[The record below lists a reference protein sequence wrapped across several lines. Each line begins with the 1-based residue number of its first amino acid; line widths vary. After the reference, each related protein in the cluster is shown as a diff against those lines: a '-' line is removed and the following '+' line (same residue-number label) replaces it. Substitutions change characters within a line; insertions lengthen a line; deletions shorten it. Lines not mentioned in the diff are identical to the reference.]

1 MVFVDAVGVEVLV
14 MLLSWVVGMVLLE
27 VEEVVLMFRRLGRGR
42 ILGLWRVLVELP
54 LLLLL

>member
-1 MVFVDAVGVEVLV
+1 MFVDAVGVEVLV
-14 MLLSWVVGMVLLE
+14 VLLSWVVGMALLE
-27 VEEVVLMFRRLGRGR
+27 VEEVVLMFRRLDKGR

>member
-1 MVFVDAVGVEVLV
+1 MFVDAVGVEVLV
-14 MLLSWVVGMVLLE
+14 VLLSWVVGMALLE
-27 VEEVVLMFRRLGRGR
+27 VEEVVLMFRRLDGGR

>member
-54 LLLLL
+54 LLLFL